1 MIIAETKRCYGVRL
15 DLEGDVLWLTELM
28 GSDTLVI
35 DKEQAAQLIVGLQK
49 YLNGELKEEEGD

>member
-1 MIIAETKRCYGVRL
+1 M
-15 DLEGDVLWLTELM
+15 LWLTELM
-28 GSDTLVI
+28 GTDTLVI